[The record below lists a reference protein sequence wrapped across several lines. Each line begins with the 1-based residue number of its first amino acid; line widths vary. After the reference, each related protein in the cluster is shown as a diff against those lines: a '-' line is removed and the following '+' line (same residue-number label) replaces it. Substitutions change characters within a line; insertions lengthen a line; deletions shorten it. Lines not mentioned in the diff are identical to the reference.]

1 MVLYVGSTSSGL
13 GAVVVVAGV
22 DPSAVDCCGV
32 CGLDSIAY
40 SVSALY
46 SSAMDESVF
55 TWL

>member
-13 GAVVVVAGV
+13 GAVAVVAGV